1 MNFIIESKPRND
13 EIADRWKN
21 RKNFEPHRGIL
32 DVNYRGRCSLDFPR
46 TTHSFQ
52 NKPYPVSQIVFVRT
66 GEVMIT
72 LSLSID
78 MAVACGKVI
87 RETPLHFALNNL
99 ISGEGKNLLK
109 QFHRFSVISCLP
121 LCSSFALFFYY
132 FLSSFI
138 YVRHFFRYAGAKSRA
153 NRYDRGLCR
162 LKGRPISARLYHQ
175 VSSAYQYT
183 TTNDF
188 TFNQ

>member
-21 RKNFEPHRGIL
+21 RKNFEPHRGLL

-78 MAVACGKVI
+78 TAVACGKVI
-87 RETPLHFALNNL
+87 RETPLHFALNNYLARAKTYLNNSTIFPLSL
-99 ISGEGKNLLK
+99 IYRCLVPLLC
-109 QFHRFSVISCLP
+109 FSIIFYL
-121 LCSSFALFFYY
+121 LLFMFDT
-132 FLSSFI
+132 FLDTRVRKVVQI
-138 YVRHFFRYAGAKSRA
+138 DMTVDYVG
-153 NRYDRGLCR
+153 
-162 LKGRPISARLYHQ
+162 
-175 VSSAYQYT
+175 
-183 TTNDF
+183 
-188 TFNQ
+188 